1 MSDDTDGR
9 SGGKGKGGSTRGGG
23 GKGGPRGAR
32 PASGGAGE
40 KRAPRGDK
48 PFGAAA
54 KGARGDRPVR
64 AKPEGASGESRAPRA
79 RTEGAERSASRGDKP
94 FRARTE
100 RPEGGE
106 RTFRPRT
113 EGGESRAP
121 RARPD
126 GERGAPRGDKPF
138 RARTERSE
146 GGERTFRPRT
156 EGGEGRPF
164 RARTEGERGAPRGDK
179 PFRPRAE
186 RSEGGERTFRPREG
200 GKPGGRPKRDAGEG
214 GEKSFVPRSR
224 GMYSHGGART
234 TEDGQTEKP
243 RSYGRLSHGA
253 TGERKPRAVQGED
266 RGGDRPRRSEDRPSR
281 AASPRV
287 VGAAGD
293 DRMRIAKRLARA
305 GIASRRDAEGMIADG
320 RVTLN
325 GKRLDSPAVDVK
337 MTDQIEIDGRPLPAI
352 ERTRLWMF
360 HKPAGLVTTN
370 RDPEGRPTV
379 FDRLPQDMPRVLTIG
394 RLDIN
399 TEGLLLLTNDGG
411 LARTLEL
418 PATGWMRRYRVRAH
432 GDIDQAKLD
441 DLRNGVAVDGVF
453 YGAIEATLD
462 RKQGSNVW
470 LTLGLREGK
479 NREVKRVLGHLGL
492 DVNRLI
498 RLSFGPFQLGELEE
512 GAVQEING
520 RTLREQLGPTL
531 IEESGADFDAPIVT
545 PFSNKPVLAARRQ
558 QADTAPETEEKPQ
571 RAGREWISASDVTP
585 NRKKF
590 GAAKREDALSRMDTK
605 APRGPR
611 TGRDGDGDRSPR
623 PFRAREGNDR
633 GGDRERKP
641 FRPRSD
647 EGGESGERPARRP
660 SAPVAAK
667 RSSNV
672 WMAPGARAM
681 GEKKK
686 REREER
692 LVERDAKPRT
702 FRPRAEGGSDRPRG
716 ERPFGGE
723 RSGAGRPSGDRPGG
737 DRPRTP
743 RPAGG
748 SRPGGS
754 DRPRGP
760 RPGGAGG
767 RPPRGDR
774 S

>member
-1 MSDDTDGR
+1 MSDDTQGP
-9 SGGKGKGGSTRGGG
+9 SGGKGKGGSTRGGS

-32 PASGGAGE
+32 PGTG
-40 KRAPRGDK
+40 
-48 PFGAAA
+48 
-54 KGARGDRPVR
+54 
-64 AKPEGASGESRAPRA
+64 
-79 RTEGAERSASRGDKP
+79 RT
-94 FRARTE
+94 
-100 RPEGGE
+100 
-106 RTFRPRT
+106 
-113 EGGESRAP
+113 
-121 RARPD
+121 
-126 GERGAPRGDKPF
+126 GAPRGDKPAGAAGKGARGERGDRPF
-138 RARTERSE
+138 RAKPEGAAGEGRPARSRSPGGEGRAPRARSE
-146 GGERTFRPRT
+146 GGERTFRPRGEGAEGRAPRARSEGGDKPFRGRSEGGASRSRSEGGDRPFRPRPERS

-164 RARTEGERGAPRGDK
+164 RSRDGDRTRRDGGEGRGEGGDK
-179 PFRPRAE
+179 P
-186 RSEGGERTFRPREG
+186 
-200 GKPGGRPKRDAGEG
+200 
-214 GEKSFVPRSR
+214 FVPRSR
-224 GMYSHGGART
+224 GMYSHGGNVRGG
-234 TEDGQTEKP
+234 EGGKVDKP

-253 TGERKPRAVQGED
+253 SGDRKPRAVSGED
-266 RGGDRPRRSEDRPSR
+266 RGGERPRRFEARPMREDRSPR
-281 AASPRV
+281 PAAAS
-287 VGAAGD
+287 GD
-293 DRMRIAKRLARA
+293 DTMRIAKRLARA

-325 GKRLDSPAVDVK
+325 GKRLDSPAIDVK
-337 MTDQIEIDGRPLPAI
+337 MSDRIEIDGRPLPAI
-352 ERTRLWMF
+352 ERTRLWLF

-379 FDRLPQDMPRVLTIG
+379 FDRLPEDMPRVLTIG

-432 GDIDQAKLD
+432 GEIDQAKLD
-441 DLRNGVAVDGVF
+441 ELRNGVAVEGVF

-492 DVNRLI
+492 EVNRLI

-531 IEESGADFDAPIVT
+531 IEESGADFDAPIVN
-545 PFSNKPVLAARRQ
+545 PFSNKPVVAERRSTDSAA
-558 QADTAPETEEKPQ
+558 DGEDKPK

-590 GAAKREDALSRMDTK
+590 GAAKREDALARMDTR

-611 TGRDGDGDRSPR
+611 TGRDGDGERGSRPFRPAREGADRGDR
-623 PFRAREGNDR
+623 GRDDRDGARKPFRARSE
-633 GGDRERKP
+633 
-641 FRPRSD
+641 
-647 EGGESGERPARRP
+647 EGGEAGERPTRRP
-660 SAPVAAK
+660 SAAPSK

-692 LVERDAKPRT
+692 LAERDSKPRT
-702 FRPRAEGGSDRPRG
+702 FRPRAEGASERPRGDRPRG
-716 ERPFGGE
+716 DRPFGGE
-723 RSGAGRPSGDRPGG
+723 RSGG

-760 RPGGAGG
+760 RPGGSGGG